1 MGAAADHIAA
11 WEAAHLIDAET
22 AGRLR
27 AAEGAA
33 APRGAAQGTEPGSP
47 SVRSEADDSTGVEPM
62 RSVGGLAAVFGP
74 GVSVGEMFGY
84 VGGAFLLGAWI
95 AFVNRIGGAGAS
107 GDVTM
112 ALGAGVGAIVLAA
125 LGWWLRSGNARR
137 RRAAGIA
144 FVIATAQTAW
154 ASWSFAATLAV
165 HDGQWRAVIAATAA
179 LVVAVVGRRVLPSVV
194 TQLGVLGSLTAL
206 AAVLLALFRDI
217 LVPAN
222 PGEFAS
228 VRVGGPDPII
238 LLALEAAWWL
248 GLAVVVGFIGLR
260 EARSDGDPAALR
272 RAAASRLWAGMVA
285 VIGVA
290 IAVTRRDVQVN
301 GDYDRVLAPWLGD
314 IAIVV
319 VSAVLVE
326 RAFRR
331 DASTFVYPAALGVI
345 VAATDFN
352 FSYLSNS
359 TEIGLLA
366 EGLILVGAGIAADR
380 LRRRIGR
387 RGDQQTEEPG
397 PGAAEPLPAGP
408 R

>member
-27 AAEGAA
+27 AAEAA
-33 APRGAAQGTEPGSP
+33 APPQGAAQGTEPGSL
-47 SVRSEADDSTGVEPM
+47 SVRSEADGGVEPM

-95 AFVNRIGGAGAS
+95 AFVNRIGGGGAS
-107 GDVTM
+107 GDLAM

-154 ASWSFAATLAV
+154 ASWSLAATLAI
-165 HDGQWRAVIAATAA
+165 HYGQWRAVIAGTAA
-179 LVVAVVGRRVLPSVV
+179 LMVAVVGRRVLPSVV

-206 AAVLLALFRDI
+206 AAVLLALFRDV
-217 LVPAN
+217 LLPPN
-222 PGEFAS
+222 TGEFAS
-228 VRVGGPDPII
+228 ARLGGPDPII
-238 LLALEAAWWL
+238 LVALEAAWWL

-260 EARSDGDPAALR
+260 EARSDGDPAAAR

-290 IAVTRRDVQVN
+290 IAVTRRDIQVN

-314 IAIVV
+314 VAIIV

-331 DASTFVYPAALGVI
+331 DASAFVYPAALGVI

-387 RGDQQTEEPG
+387 RGDQHTEEPG
-397 PGAAEPLPAGP
+397 PVVAEPLSAAP

>member
-11 WEAAHLIDAET
+11 WEAANLIDGET
-22 AGRLR
+22 AARLR
-27 AAEGAA
+27 AAEAA
-33 APRGAAQGTEPGSP
+33 ASESGSVP
-47 SVRSEADDSTGVEPM
+47 PERDATSGFEAS

-95 AFVNRIGGAGAS
+95 AFVNRIGGGGAR
-107 GDVTM
+107 GDLVI
-112 ALGAGVGAIVLAA
+112 ALGAGVGALALA
-125 LGWWLRSGNARR
+125 TLGWWLRAGNGRR

-144 FVIATAQTAW
+144 FVVATAQTAW
-154 ASWSFAATLAV
+154 ASWSFAATLAI
-165 HDGQWRAVIAATAA
+165 DNSQWRAVIAGAAA
-179 LVVAVVGRRVLPSVV
+179 LAVAVVGRRILPSVV

-206 AAVLLALFRDI
+206 AAVLLALFRDV
-217 LVPAN
+217 LVPPNA
-222 PGEFAS
+222 GEFAS

-238 LLALEAAWWL
+238 LLVLEAAWWL

-260 EARSDGDPAALR
+260 EARPDGDPAAAR

-290 IAVTRRDVQVN
+290 LAVTRRDIQVS

-314 IAIVV
+314 VAIIV

-331 DASTFVYPAALGVI
+331 DASAFVYPAALGVI

-359 TEIGLLA
+359 TEVGLLA

-387 RGDQQTEEPG
+387 RGDQQSEEPG
-397 PGAAEPLPAGP
+397 PGPAEPLPAAP

>member
-27 AAEGAA
+27 AAEAA
-33 APRGAAQGTEPGSP
+33 APQGIAQGTGAGSG
-47 SVRSEADDSTGVEPM
+47 SVRSEADGGTSVEPM

-95 AFVNRIGGAGAS
+95 AFVNRIGGGGAS
-107 GDVTM
+107 GDLVM
-112 ALGAGVGAIVLAA
+112 ALGAGVGAIVLAG
-125 LGWWLRSGNARR
+125 LGWWLRTGNARR

-144 FVIATAQTAW
+144 FVVATAQTAW
-154 ASWSFAATLAV
+154 ASWSFAATLAI
-165 HDGQWRAVIAATAA
+165 DSSQWRAVIAGAAA
-179 LVVAVVGRRVLPSVV
+179 LAVAVVGRRILPSVV
-194 TQLGVLGSLTAL
+194 TELGVLGSLTAL
-206 AAVLLALFRDI
+206 AAVVLALFRDV
-217 LVPAN
+217 LVPPNA
-222 PGEFAS
+222 GEFAS

-248 GLAVVVGFIGLR
+248 GLAVVIGFIGLR
-260 EARSDGDPAALR
+260 EAPLDGDPAAAR

-290 IAVTRRDVQVN
+290 IAVTRRDIQVN

-314 IAIVV
+314 IAIIV

-387 RGDQQTEEPG
+387 RGDQQSEESG
-397 PGAAEPLPAGP
+397 PGAAEPLPAAP